1 MSSSKK
7 RQPAVLWFTGLS
19 GSGKSTIAESVFHT
33 LRDQNYAVE
42 YLDGDAVRS
51 VFPDTGFTRPER
63 EKHIERIGFLAG
75 ILEKNEVLVIAS
87 FISPY
92 LKSRKFVRD
101 QCQKFIEIYISTPLS
116 ECEKR
121 DVKGLYAKARK
132 SEIKN
137 FTGISDPYEAP
148 VNPEINIDT
157 SKVSI
162 QASADLVL
170 EYFRNNI

>member
-1 MSSSKK
+1 MSGAK
-7 RQPAVLWFTGLS
+7 RRQSAVLWFTGLS
-19 GSGKSTIAESVFHT
+19 GSGKSTIAESVHRT
-33 LRDQNYAVE
+33 LKGQNFAVE

-63 EKHIERIGFLAG
+63 DQHIRRIGFLAS
-75 ILEKNEVLVIAS
+75 ILERNEVLVIAS

-92 LKSRKFVRD
+92 LDSRKFVRA
-101 QCQKFIEIYISTPLS
+101 QCQRFIEIYVSTPLE

-121 DVKGLYAKARK
+121 DVKGLYAKARR

-148 VNPEINIDT
+148 LHPELNIDT
-157 SKVSI
+157 TKISVQ
-162 QASADLVL
+162 QAVDLVL
-170 EYFRNNI
+170 DYLNKNN